1 QIQVDTTAA
10 TTAISCNGG
19 TCATG
24 WYNAPVRVTLS
35 ATDNT
40 GGSGVGATLYTTD
53 GSDPKTSPTATA
65 YTGPFTVSQSAT
77 VKYHASDTAGHSE
90 NVTSQLIQTDT
101 TAPASSTTCNSAACS
116 ACWYKTGPVTV
127 ALSATD
133 NAAGSGVTATYYTT
147 SGSTPTTSST
157 EYTGPF
163 TV

>member
-1 QIQVDTTAA
+1 
-10 TTAISCNGG
+10 ISCNGG

-24 WYNAPVRVTLS
+24 WYSAPVRVTLS

-77 VKYHASDTAGHSE
+77 VKYYSSDTAGNAE
-90 NVTSQLIQTDT
+90 TVKSQAIQIDT
-101 TAPASSTTCNSAACS
+101 TAPASSSTCNSAACS
-116 ACWYKTGPVTV
+116 AGWYKTAPVTV

-133 NAAGSGVTATYYTT
+133 NSGGSGVTAIYYTT
-147 SGSTPTTSST
+147 NGSTPTTSST
-157 EYTGPF
+157 KYT
-163 TV
+163 